1 MSTLKEELQEIPRD
15 KQVSIAEVWDIPKK
29 QLDKRNLI
37 PIFLKHLTDE
47 YYIKGIL
54 ERLTPLQVRIYT
66 LIIGSK
72 IVLTLGEI
80 ARKVK
85 MQPINIEKELAVLK
99 YLLLVYQKKN
109 RERITNTLDKYHP
122 FEEISALI
130 SVSVND
136 DSEKFK
142 LSIKKMIQR
151 SGFENLNKK
160 YISIVGK
167 KINLI
172 EFSDKTIEDSIF
184 DKIIHSF
191 LNEKE
196 LVLLV
201 EAFNNG
207 GILEINSVRIIL
219 DEQKLDIEPTLK
231 KLDDF
236 NILKDVYY
244 VDERFVRVLS
254 IPVELFDY
262 LVRNPIFIP
271 EEGIKER
278 QDQTVCNRLDFIL
291 NMKRLLLFISNKG
304 ITLSQSEKLKQSD
317 MRRSEEYLVEID
329 RSLFREKSQIY
340 QIEVILPILKLFE
353 LIDIRGDNIILEPSF
368 ENFVNQESLS
378 LLEQLTQLVLDASE
392 KRMVGSD
399 IFLPFDIPFYKQ
411 EVLNTCVNI
420 IHENKGVYAKVM
432 IAQNIRETVILSP
445 NFKIMDFK
453 MQYLQKRGLLVSSLF
468 YMNLFGLLD
477 VKYPER
483 WINLSE
489 LGEYIFF
496 KKEIRTHDDQN
507 ALYVNSDAT
516 VIAMPEHLSLQSL
529 HLLKSF
535 AYLKSFDNIYTFQL
549 TKESLQEGILLG
561 NSISEFKDFLHKF
574 SKNQIPQNIMFS
586 IEEWTNELPV
596 VNIEEGVILLETSNA
611 ELKEKLLGSFQ
622 DKKIIRKDLSP
633 TALVIE
639 KGKVPDVMLV
649 AEKLEMIVK
658 LVR

>member
-1 MSTLKEELQEIPRD
+1 MSTLKEELQGLSRD
-15 KQVSIAEVWDIPKK
+15 KQVSIAEVWNVPQK

-37 PIFLKHLTDE
+37 PIFSKYLTDE
-47 YYIKGIL
+47 YYIRGIL
-54 ERLTPLQVRIYT
+54 EKLTPLQVRIYT
-66 LIIGSK
+66 LIIRSK
-72 IVLTLGEI
+72 TVLTLGEI

-85 MQPINIEKELAVLK
+85 IQPINIEKELAVLR
-99 YLLLVYQKKN
+99 YLLLVYQRKN
-109 RERITNTLDKYHP
+109 RERITNTLDKYYP
-122 FEEISALI
+122 FEEISVFV
-130 SVSVND
+130 SVSANENA
-136 DSEKFK
+136 EKFK
-142 LSIKKMIQR
+142 LSIKKMIQK

-160 YISIVGK
+160 YISMVGK

-172 EFSDKTIEDSIF
+172 EFSNKSVEDKVLG
-184 DKIIHSF
+184 KIINSF

-207 GILEINSVRIIL
+207 GILEISSVRIIL
-219 DEQKLDIEPTLK
+219 DEQRLEVEPTLK
-231 KLDDF
+231 KFDDF

-244 VDERFVRVLS
+244 VDERFVRVLT

-278 QDQTVCNRLDFIL
+278 QDQTVCNHLDFIL

-304 ITLSQSEKLKQSD
+304 ITLSQSEKVKQSD
-317 MRRSEEYLVEID
+317 MRRSEEYFVEID
-329 RSLFREKSQIY
+329 KNLFREKSQIY
-340 QIEVILPILKLFE
+340 QIEMILPILKLFQ
-353 LIDIRGDNIILEPSF
+353 LIDIRGDNIILEPAF
-368 ENFVNQESLS
+368 EDFINQDPII
-378 LLEQLTQLVLDASE
+378 LLKKLTQLLLHASE
-392 KRMVGSD
+392 RRMVGAD
-399 IFLPFDIPFYKQ
+399 IFLPLDIPFYKK
-411 EVLNTCVNI
+411 EILDSCVKI

-432 IAQNIRETVILSP
+432 IAQNIRENVILSP
-445 NFKIMDFK
+445 NFKIMNFK
-453 MQYLQKRGLLVSSLF
+453 AQYLQKRGLLVSSLF

-483 WINLSE
+483 WISLSE

-496 KKEIRTHDDQN
+496 KKEIRVRNEQN
-507 ALYVNSDAT
+507 SLYVNPDAT
-516 VIAMPEHLSLQSL
+516 VIVMPENLSIQSL

-561 NSISEFKDFLHKF
+561 NSIAEFKDFLQSL

-596 VNIEEGVILLETSNA
+596 VNIEEGVILLETSNTT
-611 ELKEKLLGSFQ
+611 LKEKLLGSFQ
-622 DKKIIRKDLSP
+622 DKNIIRKELSP

-658 LVR
+658 LIR